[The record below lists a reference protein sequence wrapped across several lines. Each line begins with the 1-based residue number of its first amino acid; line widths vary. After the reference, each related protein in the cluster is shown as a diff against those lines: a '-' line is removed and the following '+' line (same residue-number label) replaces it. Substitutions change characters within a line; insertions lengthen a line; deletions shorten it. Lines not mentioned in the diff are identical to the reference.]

1 MVSQRSL
8 DFNLRYPRNL
18 REKTGPGRS
27 SFSMTQ
33 FISRSLGEKLALA
46 ESAESADFKTR
57 SDPNFLRV
65 LCEILCAL
73 GG

>member
-33 FISRSLGEKLALA
+33 FISRSLGEKQALA
-46 ESAESADFKTR
+46 DHAEGADFKTR
-57 SDPNFLRV
+57 SDPNFPRV
-65 LCEILCAL
+65 F
-73 GG
+73 